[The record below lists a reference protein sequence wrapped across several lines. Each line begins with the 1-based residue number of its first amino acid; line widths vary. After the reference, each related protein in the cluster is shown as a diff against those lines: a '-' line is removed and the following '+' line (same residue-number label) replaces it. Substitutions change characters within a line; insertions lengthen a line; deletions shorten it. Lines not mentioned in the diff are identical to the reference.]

1 MVVRIIKHGSLAKEP
16 VCYSI
21 CNNCGCHFTF
31 AKRDAERLDPFDNKG
46 YFFITCPTKDC
57 DAVIEALGEEFRNDP
72 TKSGEPS

>member
-21 CNNCGCHFTF
+21 CDNCGCHFTF

-46 YFFITCPTKDC
+46 VFLHNMPY
-57 DAVIEALGEEFRNDP
+57 
-72 TKSGEPS
+72 